1 MAHITQDILT
11 MVQGITIV
19 DGDRV
24 DDDTRWLLFLY
35 ATKVKRITYR
45 ELGISPAMGNMI
57 KNRKRRVSDDLLD
70 RLLDKLTLKD
80 LIAIVTAY
88 QDWAGAQGPEG
99 ARRLAWLGRRPD
111 TAEVRGSNPRG
122 PTTKR
127 IIQGNAYNALGPR
140 TNPHY
145 IPTILLSRG
154 AHT

>member
-1 MAHITQDILT
+1 MG
-11 MVQGITIV
+11 GITSYIDFMGQTITII

-80 LIAIVTAY
+80 LIAITTAY
-88 QDWAGAQGPEG
+88 REWTGAQGPEG
-99 ARRLAWLGRRPD
+99 ARRLAWSGRRPH

-122 PTTKR
+122 PTKHVILDFNNIFF
-127 IIQGNAYNALGPR
+127 IIFK
-140 TNPHY
+140 
-145 IPTILLSRG
+145 
-154 AHT
+154 

>member
-1 MAHITQDILT
+1 MG
-11 MVQGITIV
+11 GITSYIDFMGQTITII

-80 LIAIVTAY
+80 LIAITTAY
-88 QDWAGAQGPEG
+88 REWTGAQGPQG
-99 ARRLAWLGRRPD
+99 ARRLAWSGRRPH

-122 PTTKR
+122 PTT
-127 IIQGNAYNALGPR
+127 
-140 TNPHY
+140 
-145 IPTILLSRG
+145 
-154 AHT
+154 